1 MIEAVLLI
9 KYRNTQPDST
19 AVLRKE
25 YRSTLRTVLQY
36 FLRSTGRCLSHL
48 SKSLL
53 PRPGR
58 VPWRL
63 LASLLGIGV
72 AAWCVMYG
80 IVPRQLFPAPCSTL
94 LYSAEGELLGARIA
108 PDGQWR
114 FPAADS
120 LPDKFV
126 DCLLTYEDKRF
137 FYHPGIDPAAIF
149 RAIRLNGKAGRVVS
163 GGSTLT
169 MQLARIARG
178 NQDRTFYEKTI
189 EMCWALFLETT
200 YSKQEILNLYA
211 SHAPFGGN
219 VIGLETAAWR
229 YFGRSASRAIVGRE
243 RHARSSSQ
251 LPRLDPPRE
260 KPETTEG
267 EAGSLIGF
275 PSKER
280 YIGRD

>member
-1 MIEAVLLI
+1 MRRVSIGMIEAVLLI

-25 YRSTLRTVLQY
+25 YCGTLRTVLQY

-58 VPWRL
+58 VSWRL

-120 LPDKFV
+120 LPNKFV

-137 FYHPGIDPAAIF
+137 FYHPGIDLAAIF

-200 YSKQEILNLYA
+200 HSL
-211 SHAPFGGN
+211 
-219 VIGLETAAWR
+219 
-229 YFGRSASRAIVGRE
+229 
-243 RHARSSSQ
+243 
-251 LPRLDPPRE
+251 
-260 KPETTEG
+260 
-267 EAGSLIGF
+267 SLIH
-275 PSKER
+275 
-280 YIGRD
+280 I

>member
-169 MQLARIARG
+169 MQLARRKPRPYLLRENDRDVLGALSG
-178 NQDRTFYEKTI
+178 N
-189 EMCWALFLETT
+189 
-200 YSKQEILNLYA
+200 
-211 SHAPFGGN
+211 HP
-219 VIGLETAAWR
+219 
-229 YFGRSASRAIVGRE
+229 
-243 RHARSSSQ
+243 
-251 LPRLDPPRE
+251 
-260 KPETTEG
+260 
-267 EAGSLIGF
+267 
-275 PSKER
+275 
-280 YIGRD
+280 

>member
-1 MIEAVLLI
+1 MA
-9 KYRNTQPDST
+9 P
-19 AVLRKE
+19 
-25 YRSTLRTVLQY
+25 
-36 FLRSTGRCLSHL
+36 
-48 SKSLL
+48 
-53 PRPGR
+53 PRIP
-58 VPWRL
+58 
-63 LASLLGIGV
+63 LGDRRG
-72 AAWCVMYG
+72 G
-80 IVPRQLFPAPCSTL
+80 VPRQLFPAPCSTL

-211 SHAPFGGN
+211 SHAPFGGKRDRA
-219 VIGLETAAWR
+219 GDRRMALFRAKR
-229 YFGRSASRAIVGRE
+229 LRAIVGRE
-243 RHARSSSQ
+243 RHARGSS
-251 LPRLDPPRE
+251 
-260 KPETTEG
+260 
-267 EAGSLIGF
+267 
-275 PSKER
+275 
-280 YIGRD
+280 

>member
-1 MIEAVLLI
+1 MASCPG
-9 KYRNTQPDST
+9 N
-19 AVLRKE
+19 
-25 YRSTLRTVLQY
+25 Y
-36 FLRSTGRCLSHL
+36 FPPPA
-48 SKSLL
+48 L
-53 PRPGR
+53 PYYIR
-58 VPWRL
+58 
-63 LASLLGIGV
+63 
-72 AAWCVMYG
+72 
-80 IVPRQLFPAPCSTL
+80 
-94 LYSAEGELLGARIA
+94 
-108 PDGQWR
+108 QWR

-120 LPDKFV
+120 LPNKFV

-137 FYHPGIDPAAIF
+137 FYHPGIDLAAIF

-200 YSKQEILNLYA
+200 HSKQEILNLYA

-229 YFGRSASRAIVGRE
+229 YFGRSASELSWA
-243 RHARSSSQ
+243 
-251 LPRLDPPRE
+251 
-260 KPETTEG
+260 G

-280 YIGRD
+280 CIGGDRIRAGLHGATSRSPSPFT